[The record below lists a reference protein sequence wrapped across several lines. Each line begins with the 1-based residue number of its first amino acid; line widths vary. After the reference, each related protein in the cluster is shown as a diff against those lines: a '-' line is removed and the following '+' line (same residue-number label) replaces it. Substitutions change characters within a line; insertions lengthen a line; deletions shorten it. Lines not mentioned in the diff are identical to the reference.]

1 MFTSDGESSGVG
13 GNMLIAGQVKLSKK
27 ERKRLEQEFNEM
39 KSMFATMTKEELDEW
54 ADSIDRAFDIEYN
67 KLHQN

>member
-1 MFTSDGESSGVG
+1 MLTVG
-13 GNMLIAGQVKLSKK
+13 TVNLSKK
-27 ERKRLEQEFNEM
+27 ERKRLEQEFNDM

-54 ADSIDRAFDIEYN
+54 SDSIDRAFDIEYN

>member
-1 MFTSDGESSGVG
+1 
-13 GNMLIAGQVKLSKK
+13 MLIAGQVKLSKK